1 MKKHL
6 LVIGNLILLTIVY
19 IIMVYNKFGQ
29 IIPPS
34 EYITL
39 FFIFILYW
47 SIISLYYRKYQ
58 IMLQGSFW
66 LTIRIIFWSSF
77 LSLLLIVFTVSFTNL
92 WFVSREFIFTTTLI
106 LFLMEVIIAGLI
118 PKSQKSFSPFI
129 EDFKESTHQLLHK
142 FNIKWL
148 LFGLL
153 SLIFIFAVLLFLRE
167 GTLLLHLENER
178 NLLLLICLWGISTLL
193 TNRYKHPN
201 SINHY
206 YEIAPYIKAAIL
218 MMLFTLLFYYSFRLT
233 EADRNLIFAG
243 SLIHACLEIFSFY
256 LYFFGKNKTP
266 LSHKHYQDLKPKI
279 KKDQEDLYHSPKI
292 SQQDNRLSFQH
303 IYSILSTLRL
313 TQKSKILNFLSKILE
328 SNHIQ
333 KEKITILN
341 TATSKN
347 IELLQDHS
355 QDLIINMHD
364 INDFRRINYYLI
376 HAYHKLSTGGL
387 IIGNFIPLDH
397 FYTHLRSQMP
407 HFLYMIF
414 LPFHFI
420 FHRIFPKLSITKQI
434 YFIITKGKNRKLSK
448 AEIFGR
454 LSFCGF
460 KMVQYE
466 QIGNQIYFAC
476 KKSKTI
482 SEEASPSYGPI
493 VKLKRVAYHGNII
506 NIYKLRTMYPYS
518 EFIQKEVFEENSLD
532 NSGKIRNDFRVTIW
546 GRFLRKYFLD
556 EIPQIYNWLRGDINL
571 VGVRAI
577 SKHYYNLYP
586 KELQQMRINFKPG
599 LIPPYYADL
608 PKSFDEI
615 VESELRYLQKKK
627 EKPILTNLLY
637 LGKAFMNIFFSGA
650 RSQ

>member
-1 MKKHL
+1 
-6 LVIGNLILLTIVY
+6 
-19 IIMVYNKFGQ
+19 
-29 IIPPS
+29 
-34 EYITL
+34 
-39 FFIFILYW
+39 
-47 SIISLYYRKYQ
+47 
-58 IMLQGSFW
+58 
-66 LTIRIIFWSSF
+66 
-77 LSLLLIVFTVSFTNL
+77 
-92 WFVSREFIFTTTLI
+92 
-106 LFLMEVIIAGLI
+106 MEVIIAGLI

-153 SLIFIFAVLLFLRE
+153 SLIFIFAILLFLRD
-167 GTLLLHLENER
+167 GTILGHIENEH
-178 NLLLLICLWGISTLL
+178 NLLLLICIWGISTLL
-193 TNRYKHPN
+193 TNRYKHPS

-206 YEIAPYIKAAIL
+206 YEIAPYIKSAIL

-355 QDLIINMHD
+355 QDLIMNMHD

-518 EFIQKEVFEENSLD
+518 EFLQKELMDNFGLMSDGDKILD
-532 NSGKIRNDFRVTIW
+532 DFRITSWGKIFRKFWI
-546 GRFLRKYFLD
+546 D
-556 EIPQIYNWLRGDINL
+556 ELPQLVNWIQGDLKLI
-571 VGVRAI
+571 GVRAL
-577 SKHYYNLYP
+577 SKTKFDIYP
-586 KELQQMRINFKPG
+586 DDLQKLRIQFKPG
-599 LIPPYYADL
+599 LIPPFYADL
-608 PKSFDEI
+608 PKSFEGLLD
-615 VESELRYLQKKK
+615 SEKKYLLQKKENVFITDFK
-627 EKPILTNLLY
+627 YFYKI
-637 LGKAFMNIFFSGA
+637 FINIVFKGA

>member
-1 MKKHL
+1 
-6 LVIGNLILLTIVY
+6 
-19 IIMVYNKFGQ
+19 
-29 IIPPS
+29 
-34 EYITL
+34 
-39 FFIFILYW
+39 
-47 SIISLYYRKYQ
+47 
-58 IMLQGSFW
+58 
-66 LTIRIIFWSSF
+66 
-77 LSLLLIVFTVSFTNL
+77 
-92 WFVSREFIFTTTLI
+92 
-106 LFLMEVIIAGLI
+106 
-118 PKSQKSFSPFI
+118 
-129 EDFKESTHQLLHK
+129 
-142 FNIKWL
+142 
-148 LFGLL
+148 
-153 SLIFIFAVLLFLRE
+153 
-167 GTLLLHLENER
+167 
-178 NLLLLICLWGISTLL
+178 
-193 TNRYKHPN
+193 
-201 SINHY
+201 
-206 YEIAPYIKAAIL
+206 
-218 MMLFTLLFYYSFRLT
+218 
-233 EADRNLIFAG
+233 
-243 SLIHACLEIFSFY
+243 
-256 LYFFGKNKTP
+256 
-266 LSHKHYQDLKPKI
+266 
-279 KKDQEDLYHSPKI
+279 
-292 SQQDNRLSFQH
+292 
-303 IYSILSTLRL
+303 
-313 TQKSKILNFLSKILE
+313 
-328 SNHIQ
+328 
-333 KEKITILN
+333 
-341 TATSKN
+341 
-347 IELLQDHS
+347 
-355 QDLIINMHD
+355 MHD